1 MRLVSSLVL
10 AASLALPAQS
20 VTAEVVFGKTK
31 QVVASGTKSEQRE
44 VNFVVT
50 DDKQLVIREKS
61 KKATP
66 LVAIRFDE
74 ITALNYERSKH
85 PRAKTAIFISP
96 MFLMSSGKKHWL
108 TIQYTKAEK
117 ADFVLL
123 RLDKDEYQRV
133 LATLEAQT
141 GRKIEKDVDPS

>member
-1 MRLVSSLVL
+1 MRAVLVL
-10 AASLALPAQS
+10 LILAPALA
-20 VTAEVVFGKTK
+20 TPAESAETIFGKTK
-31 QVVASGTKSEQRE
+31 QVVATGDKSEQRD
-44 VNFVVT
+44 VAFVVT
-50 DDKQLVIREKS
+50 DDKQLVIRDKS

-66 LVAIRFDE
+66 LVTIGFDE

-117 ADFVLL
+117 SDFVLL

-141 GRKIEKDVDPS
+141 GKKIEKDVDPS

>member
-1 MRLVSSLVL
+1 MRGLFVL
-10 AASLALPAQS
+10 FALAVAVAAPAES
-20 VTAEVVFGKTK
+20 DETVFGKTK
-31 QVVASGTKSEQRE
+31 QVVATGDKSEQRD
-44 VNFVVT
+44 VAFVVT
-50 DDKQLVIREKS
+50 NDKQLIIRDKS

-66 LVAIRFDE
+66 LVTIGFAD

-96 MFLMSSGKKHWL
+96 MFLLSSGKKHWL
-108 TIQYTKAEK
+108 TIQYTQGDKS
-117 ADFVLL
+117 DFVLL

-141 GRKIEKDVDPS
+141 GMKVVREVDPS